1 MWGELIGG
9 AGSLFSFGSARSA
22 AKKQKKINA
31 MNIKSMKET
40 NAEEERRL
48 EAGIIDS
55 ESLMGA
61 MSAASGVQSTGS
73 RGLAIA
79 DTKKENA
86 AQLAWLK
93 KSGTQQV
100 KAAKMGGQLQVKQL
114 QNQAIS
120 SLFSGASQI
129 ASSGLFSSA
138 PAPKAP

>member
-1 MWGELIGG
+1 MWGQLIGG
-9 AGSLFSFGSARSA
+9 AGSLFGFASARSGA
-22 AKKQKKINA
+22 RKQKKLNKIN
-31 MNIKSMKET
+31 ITSMEET
-40 NAEEERRL
+40 NREEQRRL
-48 EAGIIDS
+48 QSEITDT

-61 MSAASGVQSTGS
+61 VSAASGVQSTGS

-93 KSGTQQV
+93 KSGAQQV
-100 KAAKMGGQLQVKQL
+100 KAAKLGGQLQVKQL

-138 PAPKAP
+138 PKPKG

>member
-1 MWGELIGG
+1 MWGDIIGG
-9 AGSLFSFGSARSA
+9 AGSLFGFASASKA
-22 AKKQKKINA
+22 AKKQKQLNK
-31 MNIKSMKET
+31 MNIKSMEET
-40 NAEEERRL
+40 NREEQRRL
-48 EAGIIDS
+48 ETDIVDS

-61 MSAASGVQSTGS
+61 MSAASGVQTTGS

-93 KSGTQQV
+93 KSGAQQV
-100 KAAKMGGQLQVKQL
+100 KAAKMGGQLQVSQL
-114 QNQAIS
+114 KNQAIS

-138 PAPKAP
+138 PAPKE

>member
-1 MWGELIGG
+1 MWGDIIGG
-9 AGSLFSFGSARSA
+9 AGSLFGFSSARSA
-22 AKKQKKINA
+22 AKKQKQLNR
-31 MNIKSMKET
+31 MNIKSMEET
-40 NAEEERRL
+40 NREEQRRL
-48 EAGIIDS
+48 EADIVDS

-93 KSGTQQV
+93 KSGAQQV
-100 KAAKMGGQLQVKQL
+100 KAAKMGGQLQVNQL
-114 QNQAIS
+114 KNQAIS

-129 ASSGLFSSA
+129 ASSGLFSST
-138 PAPKAP
+138 PAPKE

>member
-1 MWGELIGG
+1 MWGAIIAGGG
-9 AGSLFSFGSARSA
+9 ALFGAASALSG

-31 MNIKSMKET
+31 MNADLTEQT
-40 NAEEERRL
+40 NREEQRRL
-48 EAGIIDS
+48 QNDIVES

-61 MSAASGVQSTGS
+61 VSAASGVQSTGS

-93 KSGTQQV
+93 KSGAQQV
-100 KAAKMGGQLQVKQL
+100 KAAKMGGDLQVKQL

-129 ASSGLFSSA
+129 AGSGLFG
-138 PAPKAP
+138 KG

>member
-1 MWGELIGG
+1 MWGAIIGG
-9 AGSLFSFGSARSA
+9 AGALFGAASARSG
-22 AKKQKKINA
+22 AKKQKRINA
-31 MNIKSMKET
+31 MNVDLMEQT
-40 NAEEERRL
+40 NREEQRRL
-48 EAGIIDS
+48 ETDIVDS

-93 KSGTQQV
+93 KSGAQQV
-100 KAAKMGGQLQVKQL
+100 KSAKAGGQLQVKQL

-120 SLFSGASQI
+120 SLFSGAGQI
-129 ASSGLFSSA
+129 AGSGLFSGG
-138 PAPKAP
+138 

>member
-1 MWGELIGG
+1 MWGEIIAGG
-9 AGSLFSFGSARSA
+9 AALFGAASARSA
-22 AKKQKKINA
+22 AKKQKKINK
-31 MNIKSMKET
+31 MNVKSMEET
-40 NAEEERRL
+40 NREEERRL
-48 EAGIIDS
+48 ETDIIDS

-93 KSGTQQV
+93 KSGAQQV

-129 ASSGLFSSA
+129 AGSGLFG
-138 PAPKAP
+138 KG

>member
-1 MWGELIGG
+1 MWGAILAGGG
-9 AGSLFSFGSARSA
+9 ALFGAASAMKGARR
-22 AKKQKKINA
+22 QKRINA
-31 MNIKSMKET
+31 MNVDLMEQTNREEQRRMK
-40 NAEEERRL
+40 AD
-48 EAGIIDS
+48 IVDS

-73 RGLAIA
+73 RGIAIA

-93 KSGTQQV
+93 KSGNQQV
-100 KAAKMGGQLQVKQL
+100 KAAKLGGQLQVKQL

-138 PAPKAP
+138 PKPKG